1 MTSPANTMRSLDR
14 ALDVLSTLQS
24 TGQPLRLSEVAR
36 EAGLHIATAQRILN
50 VLLLR
55 GYASRS
61 GDGYTAGPAALAIA
75 HAFVMTN
82 PISVLAQPIL
92 QQLATTSGLTA
103 SLYVRVEF
111 SRVLV
116 GRVEGTSPLSYVL
129 PIGDRL
135 PLHLGGAGKTFL
147 AEMAPD
153 ELALALDGVDAVHHS
168 DGSRVDRDG
177 LMSQLE
183 TIRSDGYAVSV
194 SERLVG
200 IVSVT
205 APVRDPTG
213 SLAAVLGLTGSESEL
228 TPDVVSRLSTEV
240 RRAASSLGS
249 RLPRGR
255 G

>member
-1 MTSPANTMRSLDR
+1 MDHHYTGIAEIDVAEEWLSDFHTDGKGTLLTDESAHWVNQCVVLRSGMSGSGLGRVTEIHPEEVVIQRVPGSPRAFGVQPRDVRQTF
-14 ALDVLSTLQS
+14 ALDLLTDPAVPCVSLM
-24 TGQPLRLSEVAR
+24 GM
-36 EAGLHIATAQRILN
+36 AGT
-50 VLLLR
+50 
-55 GYASRS
+55 
-61 GDGYTAGPAALAIA
+61 
-75 HAFVMTN
+75 
-82 PISVLAQPIL
+82 
-92 QQLATTSGLTA
+92 
-103 SLYVRVEF
+103 
-111 SRVLV
+111 
-116 GRVEGTSPLSYVL
+116 
-129 PIGDRL
+129 
-135 PLHLGGAGKTFL
+135 GKTFL